1 MTESS
6 RGIPCARDLFDIP
19 DDVAYFNTAS
29 LSPTLRSGLA
39 AGHASLRT
47 SAQPWAVDVD
57 SWSTTVEQ
65 RRGLFAQI
73 IGAAADDVALIS
85 ASSYGLATAAAN
97 LTARPDQ
104 RVLVLADEYPSGIY
118 TWWRFTERTGSS
130 MLTIQR
136 EPGQTWTQAVLAALD
151 ETIAVVSVPQVHWT
165 DGALLDLHAI
175 ADAARA
181 AGAALVIDASQSA
194 GAMPLDVGSIRPD
207 FLVSVG
213 YKWLLG
219 PFGLGYLYVAPAHQ
233 DGRPLEEN
241 WINREGSEDFA
252 RLTEYRADYQPGA
265 RRYDMGQRTA
275 FELTPLASAA
285 LEQITAWG
293 VDDIA
298 TTLGSITARL
308 TSAVQQLGLAT
319 PDPHGPHMFGVTVP
333 SGAQSRY
340 LATLTE
346 AGVHVGARGS
356 GLRISPYLYTTE
368 NDIDRLLS
376 ALDRAGRG

>member
-1 MTESS
+1 MTKSS
-6 RGIPCARDLFDIP
+6 RRIPCARDLFDIP

-47 SAQPWAVDVD
+47 RAQPWTVGAD
-57 SWSTTVEQ
+57 SWSTPAEH
-65 RRGLFAQI
+65 RRGLFARI
-73 IGAAADDVALIS
+73 IGASADDVALIS
-85 ASSYGLATAAAN
+85 ATSYGLAAAAAN
-97 LTARPDQ
+97 LTARPGQ
-104 RVLVLADEYPSGIY
+104 RVLVLAEEYPSGIY

-130 MLTIQR
+130 MLTVRR
-136 EPGQTWTQAVLAALD
+136 EPGQTWTEAVLAALD
-151 ETIAVVSVPQVHWT
+151 ETVAVVSVPQVHWT
-165 DGALLDLHAI
+165 NGALLDLDAI
-175 ADAARA
+175 AEAARS

-252 RLTEYRADYQPGA
+252 RLIEYRADYQPGA

-275 FELTPLASAA
+275 FELTPLANAA

-293 VDDIA
+293 VDNIA
-298 TTLGSITARL
+298 TTLGGITARL
-308 TSAVQQLGLAT
+308 TTAVQQLGLTT

-333 SGAQSRY
+333 SGAQSSY
-340 LATLTE
+340 LAAL
-346 AGVHVGARGS
+346 ADVHVGARGS
-356 GLRISPYLYTTE
+356 GLRISPYLYTTDD
-368 NDIDRLLS
+368 DIDRLLS
-376 ALDRAGRG
+376 ALEQAGRR